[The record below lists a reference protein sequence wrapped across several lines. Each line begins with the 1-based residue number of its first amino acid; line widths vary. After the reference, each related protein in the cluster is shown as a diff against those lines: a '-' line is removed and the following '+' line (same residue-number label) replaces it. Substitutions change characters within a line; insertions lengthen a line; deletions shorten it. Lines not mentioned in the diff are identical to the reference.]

1 MALRSQPKIGMGNE
15 RILNILGLARRASML
30 ALGQDK
36 TIKSILDRKAKLV
49 VLSKDCGAAAK
60 RQITGKAETA
70 GIRILTLG
78 SSREELG
85 QAVGIPGSSAIG
97 VLDAGFAALIE
108 SGYREQVED

>member
-1 MALRSQPKIGMGNE
+1 MAPGSQTKIWMSNE
-15 RILNILGLARRASML
+15 RILNILGLARRASKL

-49 VLSKDCGAAAK
+49 VLSRDCGAAAK

-78 SSREELG
+78 SSRKNWARRSEFP
-85 QAVGIPGSSAIG
+85 A
-97 VLDAGFAALIE
+97 AAL
-108 SGYREQVED
+108 